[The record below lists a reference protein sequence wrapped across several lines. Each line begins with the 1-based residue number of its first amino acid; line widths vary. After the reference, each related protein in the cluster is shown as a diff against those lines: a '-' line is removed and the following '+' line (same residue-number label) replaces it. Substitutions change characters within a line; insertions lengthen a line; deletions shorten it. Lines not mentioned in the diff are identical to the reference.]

1 MIENIPVDP
10 KVTTKDGF
18 MRDTGKIVTACVLAV
33 ALFLQTG
40 MVGEAT
46 STKTQQQIDSLK
58 KQQQETQDK
67 LDDTESEKKKL
78 EAAKTKLENY
88 LLELNNQFA
97 QLSAELD
104 DLETQLTDK
113 QEELNIT
120 EQDLEEAKAKE
131 EQQYADMKKR
141 IQFMYENG
149 NMDYLT
155 LFLQAGS
162 INDFLNQADYASE
175 LVAYDRRMLTEFRET
190 KEQIEATE
198 ARLQQ
203 EKEELETLQAQVT
216 EKQQEVNDLVQS
228 TGTKI
233 NAYTNELAQAQKLVD
248 QYEGKLESQQ
258 NALDSLIAKAKKEE
272 DEAEKKKAAAAA
284 SKNSNVQTTTSTGT
298 TNNGA
303 ASNVQASDLDMLA
316 VGAVVMNRVRSS
328 SYPNSIMGVI
338 YQSGQFSPVASGRF
352 ILALSQGSATSS
364 CRQAAQAAVG
374 GSSNVGGCLSFRRNT
389 GDISGIVIGNHVFY

>member
-1 MIENIPVDP
+1 
-10 KVTTKDGF
+10 

-67 LDDTESEKKKL
+67 LDDAESEKKKL

-97 QLSAELD
+97 RLSAELD

-228 TGTKI
+228 
-233 NAYTNELAQAQKLVD
+233 
-248 QYEGKLESQQ
+248 
-258 NALDSLIAKAKKEE
+258 LIAKAKKEE

-316 VGAVVMNRVRSS
+316 AIIYCEAGSEGYDGQLAVGAVVMNRVRSS

-338 YQSGQFSPVASGRF
+338 YQSGQFSPVASVRF